1 MKDKKLKMLIL
12 LVVSAF
18 LLTGCVEQKL
28 ENEPQEEKV
37 VSVVSTSV
45 TICELLDLLE
55 IENVVGVPTSETYT
69 LPKRYEE
76 VERIGPPMGPDMEA
90 LAMLS
95 PTYILSPQSLAGDL
109 KEKYENVNLNGVFLD
124 LSSTEKMYEGIVTL
138 GGLLN
143 QKEKALS
150 LQIEYKN
157 WYQAYQE
164 ENKGEGP
171 KVLLLMGLPGSYV
184 AATPNSYAGSLVE
197 MAGGQNVYA
206 EETSDF
212 INVNPE
218 DMLLKDPDIIL
229 LTAHALPNQVEAMFK
244 KEFTENDIWKNFRAV
259 EEGKV
264 VNLDY
269 NKFGMSADL
278 QYQEALEELKVVL
291 YE

>member
-28 ENEPQEEKV
+28 ENEPQEEKE

-109 KEKYENVNLNGVFLD
+109 KEKYENANLNGVFLD

-150 LQIEYKN
+150 LQTEYKN

-164 ENKGEGP
+164 DNKEEGP